1 MNQDTPPNWQILKQE
16 YINST
21 LTAREMAEKY
31 GVSEGA
37 LRGHITRGKWGE
49 ERVRLSNEI
58 AQRLAEKYLYDRTEK
73 LASFNAQDV
82 SVAEKLKYKA
92 LNLLD
97 RDNVTASE
105 LRCLASVFETAQ
117 KIGLLA
123 LGSATSKV
131 DNAHEINEVPS
142 AILAAISRK
151 YAN

>member
-1 MNQDTPPNWQILKQE
+1 M
-16 YINST
+16 
-21 LTAREMAEKY
+21 
-31 GVSEGA
+31 
-37 LRGHITRGKWGE
+37 
-49 ERVRLSNEI
+49 
-58 AQRLAEKYLYDRTEK
+58 YDRTEK